1 MFDIQTHMDFV
12 GQAKAERWSRLII
25 TFFGVI
31 GLVYGAV
38 VQQFSQ
44 TVYVLGVGFLLSSL
58 ITIPPWPF
66 YRSNP
71 LKWQKPVITE
81 QKTQAG
87 DSGDEGKNK
96 KKK

>member
-25 TFFGVI
+25 TLFGVI
-31 GLVYGAV
+31 GLIYGAFM
-38 VQQFSQ
+38 QQFSQ
-44 TVYVLGVGFLLSSL
+44 TVYVLGAGFLLSSL

-66 YRSNP
+66 YRNNP
-71 LKWQKPVITE
+71 LKWQKPVNTE
-81 QKTQAG
+81 QKQQPG
-87 DSGDEGKNK
+87 DSSDEGKK

>member
-12 GQAKAERWSRLII
+12 GQAKAERWSRIII
-25 TFFGVI
+25 TLFGVI

-44 TVYVLGVGFLLSSL
+44 TVYVLGVGFLISSL
-58 ITIPPWPF
+58 ITIPPWPI
-66 YRSNP
+66 YRKNP
-71 LKWQKPVITE
+71 LKWQKPVNTE
-81 QKTQAG
+81 QKQLSG
-87 DSGDEGKNK
+87 DSCDEGKK